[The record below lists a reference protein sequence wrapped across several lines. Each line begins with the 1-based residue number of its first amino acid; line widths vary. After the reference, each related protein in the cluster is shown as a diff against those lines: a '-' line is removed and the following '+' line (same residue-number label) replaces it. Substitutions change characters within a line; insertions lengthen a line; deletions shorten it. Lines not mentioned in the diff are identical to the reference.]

1 MSIRGRSDARMA
13 GGADDSD
20 MQRTYGVVW
29 REGACELATGKL
41 ELLASSVRLEGRE
54 CSADVPYGGV
64 SGVHVGR
71 LPEERIDGRP
81 SIVLERFGSPP
92 VTIAT
97 VAQSSLVGEI
107 AERLA
112 ALQLDAVAPR
122 SIALVV
128 PLKPGSREAVRE
140 LLAQGPP
147 FDPEQLPEL
156 ERHEVFVS
164 DDQVI
169 FVFHSSASI
178 DAFAARLV
186 DPGLLQAA
194 LAWRDHV
201 DGPPRIGEGVYS
213 WARTEEPEDV
223 SFLPTPGPGDSDG
236 GDIF

>member
-1 MSIRGRSDARMA
+1 MRLDE
-13 GGADDSD
+13 ADHPT

-29 REGACELATGKL
+29 REGASELATGKL
-41 ELLASSVRLEGRE
+41 ELLASGVRLEGLE
-54 CSADVPYGGV
+54 GTCEIAYGGV

-71 LPEERIDGRP
+71 RPEERIDGRP
-81 SIVLERFGSPP
+81 SIVLERFGGPP

-97 VAQSSLVGEI
+97 VAQPSLVGEI

-112 ALQLDAVAPR
+112 ALQLGASAPR

-140 LLAQGPP
+140 LLAEGPP
-147 FDPEQLPEL
+147 FDAEQLPGL

-164 DDQVI
+164 DDQAI
-169 FVFHSSASI
+169 FVFQSSAGV

-186 DPGLLQAA
+186 DPDLLQAA
-194 LAWRDHV
+194 LAWREHAA
-201 DGPPRIGEGVYS
+201 GPLGVAEGVYS
-213 WARTEEPEDV
+213 WTRSEEPEEL

-236 GDIF
+236 GDIY

>member
-1 MSIRGRSDARMA
+1 
-13 GGADDSD
+13 

-29 REGACELATGKL
+29 REGGSQLATGKL
-41 ELLASSVRLEGRE
+41 ELLASGVRLEGRE
-54 CSADVPYGGV
+54 SSREIPYGRV

-71 LPEERIDGRP
+71 RPEERIDGRP
-81 SIVLERFGSPP
+81 SIVLERFGKPP

-97 VAQSSLVGEI
+97 VAQPSLVREI

-112 ALQLDAVAPR
+112 ALQLDAAAPR

-128 PLKPGSREAVRE
+128 PLKPGSDEAVRA

-156 ERHEVFVS
+156 EHHQVFVS
-164 DDQVI
+164 DEQVI
-169 FVFHSSASI
+169 FAFQSSGGV
-178 DAFAARLV
+178 DAFASRLV
-186 DPGLLQAA
+186 DPDLLQAA
-194 LAWRDHV
+194 LAWREHV
-201 DGPPRIGEGVYS
+201 AGPPHIAEGVYS
-213 WARTEEPEDV
+213 WTRSEESEEL

>member
-1 MSIRGRSDARMA
+1 
-13 GGADDSD
+13 

-29 REGACELATGKL
+29 REGASQLATGKL
-41 ELLASSVRLEGRE
+41 ELRASGVRLEGRE
-54 CSADVPYGGV
+54 GTQDISYGGL
-64 SGVHVGR
+64 SSVHVGR
-71 LPEERIDGRP
+71 RPDERIDGRP
-81 SIVLERFGSPP
+81 SIVLERFGKPP

-112 ALQLDAVAPR
+112 ALQLDAAAPR

-128 PLKPGSREAVRE
+128 PLKPGSREAVRA

-156 ERHEVFVS
+156 EHHQVFVS
-164 DDQVI
+164 DEQVI
-169 FVFHSSASI
+169 FAFESSGGV

-186 DPGLLQAA
+186 DPDLLQAA
-194 LAWRDHV
+194 LVWREHV
-201 DGPPRIGEGVYS
+201 VGPPRIAEGVYS
-213 WARTEEPEDV
+213 WTRSEQPEEL

-236 GDIF
+236 GDIY